1 LTSSP
6 SNFLFF
12 YVWRK
17 NGKITVVSFFCYVF
31 HILAN
36 WRNVIDLVKYTV
48 LILNVPANDLLKY
61 LVFNGRIQASSVEGL
76 GMRQFFAGPS
86 KDGGD

>member
-1 LTSSP
+1 MFGKKWKNHSCVY
-6 SNFLFF
+6 FLLRLP
-12 YVWRK
+12 Y
-17 NGKITVVSFFCYVF
+17 
-31 HILAN
+31 LAN
-36 WRNVIDLVKYTV
+36 WRNVIDVVKYTV